1 VRLIKAGEAMGEPQ
15 KPSGAAR
22 LHIIV
27 KRDDSP
33 DDPQSGK
40 SWGGN
45 LGWLRWL
52 IPAKAEALVTV
63 PGAEAGR
70 MLRMLERAGTAV
82 TWSATVILTLFGASA
97 AHLPPIGTTIVVVLE
112 IVVPPLAVLRARR
125 NDDDKSDS

>member
-1 VRLIKAGEAMGEPQ
+1 MGEPQ
-15 KPSGAAR
+15 DPSGAAR

-27 KRDDSP
+27 RRDEDP
-33 DDPQSGK
+33 DDPQGGK
-40 SWGGN
+40 GWAGN

-52 IPAKAEALVTV
+52 IPAKAEALFTL

-82 TWSATVILTLFGASA
+82 TWSVTVIVTLFGAA
-97 AHLPPIGTTIVVVLE
+97 TAHLPPIGTIIIVVLE
-112 IVVPPLAVLRARR
+112 IVVPPLAVLRARG